1 MNMTTLDCL
10 NFNQVGVGGFD
21 SLPWYYYSLR
31 VVVNPMKI
39 LSKVQSIVAK
49 GFHMTGDVIENPKQI
64 RTATRDLRRGI
75 AQMIYTEP
83 QLPAA
88 KEEDKA

>member
-1 MNMTTLDCL
+1 
-10 NFNQVGVGGFD
+10 
-21 SLPWYYYSLR
+21 
-31 VVVNPMKI
+31 MKI